1 MFLLEQWLVGG
12 LNPPCSDTFISLFP
26 GVSVVFMPFFS
37 GLFERPLNRENADI
51 KLEVPKPP
59 GYARSERSSGR
70 HRSQLHGA
78 GGQMPLFGGK
88 YDEPMDLP
96 SGKLW

>member
-1 MFLLEQWLVGG
+1 MACWWVKSTVFRHIYII
-12 LNPPCSDTFISLFP
+12 ISG
-26 GVSVVFMPFFS
+26 GVSGFHAMFFS